1 MMKKFLVP
9 TDFSETSKNAAKYAA
24 QMAAGIPG
32 AKVIL
37 INVSDKF
44 TAGSDGS
51 PLTETKKDRRTIL
64 QHALSNVAEDMRRLA
79 DVEIEFVIEEGSSLV
94 ETLERYVRHQGIY
107 MIVVGITGAS
117 RLEQLFIGSNTLDI
131 VDAGVCP
138 VMIIPPKAKYSPVK
152 NVLFASDFKE
162 VETTVPVA
170 PVKSVL
176 DLFKAN
182 LHVVNVNSEHYVEI
196 TDEYKAQRVKLE
208 KILGDYS
215 PEFYFIRQYDFLDA
229 VSQFTQDKNIDVIV
243 TVPKEH
249 SFLSGMF
256 KTSHTKKL
264 AYHSHVPI
272 IAIHE

>member
-1 MMKKFLVP
+1 MKKFLVP

-37 INVSDKF
+37 INISDKF

-51 PLTETKKDRRTIL
+51 PLTETKRDRRTIL
-64 QHALSNVAEDMRRLA
+64 QQALAHVAEEMRSLA
-79 DVEIEFVIEEGSSLV
+79 NVEIEFVIEEGSSLV
-94 ETLERYVRHQGIY
+94 ETLERYVRHQGIH
-107 MIVVGITGAS
+107 MIVMGITGAS
-117 RLEQLFIGSNTLDI
+117 RLEQLFIGSNTLDM

-138 VMIIPPKAKYSPVK
+138 VMIVPPDAQYRPIK

-162 VETTVPVA
+162 VETTVPAV

-176 DLFKAN
+176 DLFRAS
-182 LHVVNVNSEHYVEI
+182 LHIVNVDSEHYVDI

-208 KILGDYS
+208 KMLGNYQ

-243 TVPKEH
+243 TVPKQH
-249 SFLSGMF
+249 SFLTGLF

-272 IAIHE
+272 IAVHE

>member
-1 MMKKFLVP
+1 MKKFLVP
-9 TDFSETSKNAAKYAA
+9 TDFSETSKNAANYAA
-24 QMAAGIPG
+24 QMAAAIPG

-44 TAGSDGS
+44 TAGSDSS

-64 QHALSNVAEDMRRLA
+64 SQALAHMGDEMRSVAN
-79 DVEIEFVIEEGSSLV
+79 VEIEFVIEEGSSLV
-94 ETLERYVRHQGIY
+94 ETLERYVRHQGIQ
-107 MIVVGITGAS
+107 MIIMGITGAS
-117 RLEQLFIGSNTLDI
+117 RLEQLFIGSNTLDM

-138 VMIIPPKAKYSPVK
+138 VMIVPPDAKYHPIK

-162 VETTVPVA
+162 VETTVPA
-170 PVKSVL
+170 EPVKSVL
-176 DLFKAN
+176 DLFRAS
-182 LHVVNVNSEHYVEI
+182 LHIVNVDAEHYVDI
-196 TDEYKAQRVKLE
+196 TEEYKEQRVKLE
-208 KILGDYS
+208 TMLGSYQ

-249 SFLSGMF
+249 AFLSGLF

>member
-1 MMKKFLVP
+1 MKKFLVP

-37 INVSDKF
+37 INISDKF

-64 QHALSNVAEDMRRLA
+64 QQALAHVAEEMRSLA
-79 DVEIEFVIEEGSSLV
+79 NVEIEFVIEEGSSLV
-94 ETLERYVRHQGIY
+94 ETLDRYVRHQGVN
-107 MIVVGITGAS
+107 MIVMGITGAS
-117 RLEQLFIGSNTLDI
+117 RLEQLFIGSNTLDM

-138 VMIIPPKAKYSPVK
+138 VMIIPPDAQYRPIK

-162 VETTVPVA
+162 VEATVPA
-170 PVKSVL
+170 EPVKSVL
-176 DLFKAN
+176 DLFRAS
-182 LHVVNVNSEHYVEI
+182 LHVVNVDAEHYVDI
-196 TDEYKAQRVKLE
+196 TDEYKVQRVKLE
-208 KILGDYS
+208 KILGNYQ

-249 SFLSGMF
+249 SFLSGLF

>member
-1 MMKKFLVP
+1 MKKFLVP
-9 TDFSETSKNAAKYAA
+9 TDFSETSKNAANYAA
-24 QMAAGIPG
+24 QMAAAIPG

-64 QHALSNVAEDMRRLA
+64 QQALAHMGDEMRSVAN
-79 DVEIEFVIEEGSSLV
+79 VEIEYVIEEGSSLV
-94 ETLERYVRHQGIY
+94 ETLERFVRHQGVN
-107 MIVVGITGAS
+107 MIIMGITGAS
-117 RLEQLFIGSNTLDI
+117 RLEQLFIGSNTLDM

-138 VMIIPPKAKYSPVK
+138 VMIIPPDAKYKPIK

-162 VETTVPVA
+162 VDTTLPAV

-176 DLFKAN
+176 DLFRAQ
-182 LHVVNVNSEHYVEI
+182 LHIVNVDSEHYVEI
-196 TDEYKAQRVKLE
+196 TDEYKAQRVKIE
-208 KILGDYS
+208 KVLGNYQ

-249 SFLSGMF
+249 SFLSGLF

>member
-1 MMKKFLVP
+1 MKKFLVP

-37 INVSDKF
+37 INISDKF

-51 PLTETKKDRRTIL
+51 PLTETKKDRRIIL
-64 QHALSNVAEDMRRLA
+64 QQALAHVAEEMRSLA
-79 DVEIEFVIEEGSSLV
+79 NVEIEFVIEEGSSLV
-94 ETLERYVRHQGIY
+94 ETLERYVRHQGVN
-107 MIVVGITGAS
+107 MIVMGITGAS
-117 RLEQLFIGSNTLDI
+117 RLEQLFIGSNTLDM

-138 VMIIPPKAKYSPVK
+138 VMIIPPDAQFRPIK

-162 VETTVPVA
+162 VETTVPAV

-176 DLFKAN
+176 DLFRAS
-182 LHVVNVNSEHYVEI
+182 LHIVNVDSEHYVDI

-208 KILGDYS
+208 NMLGSYQ

-249 SFLSGMF
+249 SFLSGLF

>member
-1 MMKKFLVP
+1 MQKFLVP
-9 TDFSETSKNAAKYAA
+9 TDFSETSKNAANYAA
-24 QMAAGIPG
+24 QMAAAIPG

-64 QHALSNVAEDMRRLA
+64 QQALTNMAQEMRNLA
-79 DVEIEFVIEEGSSLV
+79 NVEIDFVIEEGSSLV
-94 ETLERYVRHQGIY
+94 ETLDRYVRHQGIS
-107 MIVVGITGAS
+107 MIVMGITGAS
-117 RLEQLFIGSNTLDI
+117 RLEQLFIGSNTLDM

-138 VMIIPPKAKYSPVK
+138 VMIIPPNAQFRPIK
-152 NVLFASDFKE
+152 NVLFASDFKD
-162 VETTVPVA
+162 VDTTVPAA
-170 PVKSVL
+170 PVRAVL
-176 DLFKAN
+176 DMLKAN
-182 LHVVNVNSEHYVEI
+182 LHIVNVDSEHYVDI

-208 KILGDYS
+208 KILGGYQ

-229 VSQFTQDKNIDVIV
+229 VSQFTADKNIDVIV
-243 TVPKEH
+243 TIPKER
-249 SFLSGMF
+249 SFLSGLF

>member
-1 MMKKFLVP
+1 MKKFLVP
-9 TDFSETSKNAAKYAA
+9 TDFSETSKNAARYAA
-24 QMAAGIPG
+24 QMAAEIPG
-32 AKVIL
+32 GKVFL

-51 PLTETKKDRRTIL
+51 PLNETKKDRRTIL
-64 QHALSNVAEDMRRLA
+64 LQALGHMGDELRSLA
-79 DVEIEFVIEEGSSLV
+79 NVEIEYVIEEGSSLV
-94 ETLERYVRHQGIY
+94 ETLERYVRHQGVH
-107 MIVVGITGAS
+107 MIVMGITGAS
-117 RLEQLFIGSNTLDI
+117 RLEQLFIGSNTLDM

-138 VMIIPPKAKYSPVK
+138 VMIIPPDASYKPIK

-162 VETTVPVA
+162 VETTVPVV

-176 DLFKAN
+176 DLFRAS
-182 LHVVNVNSEHYVEI
+182 LHIVNVNSEHYVDI

-208 KILGDYS
+208 KILGDYQ

-249 SFLSGMF
+249 SFLSGLF
-256 KTSHTKKL
+256 KTSHTRKL

>member
-9 TDFSETSKNAAKYAA
+9 TDFSETSKNAASYAV
-24 QMAAGIPG
+24 QMAAAIPG
-32 AKVIL
+32 GKVIL
-37 INVSDKF
+37 INISDKF

-51 PLTETKKDRRTIL
+51 PLTETKKDRRVIL
-64 QHALSNVAEDMRRLA
+64 QQALSHMGEEIRGEAN
-79 DVEIEFVIEEGSSLV
+79 VEIEYVIEEGSSLV
-94 ETLERYVRHQGIY
+94 ETLERFVRHQGVH
-107 MIVVGITGAS
+107 MIVMGITGAS
-117 RLEQLFIGSNTLDI
+117 RLEQLFIGSNTLDM

-138 VMIIPPKAKYSPVK
+138 VMIIPPDAKYRPIK
-152 NVLFASDFKE
+152 NVLFASDFKD
-162 VETTVPVA
+162 VDTTVPAV
-170 PVKSVL
+170 PIKSVL
-176 DLFKAN
+176 DLFRAN
-182 LHVVNVNSEHYVEI
+182 VHIVNVDSEHYVEI

-208 KILGDYS
+208 KILGGYQ

-249 SFLSGMF
+249 SFLSGLF

>member
-1 MMKKFLVP
+1 MKKFLVP

-37 INVSDKF
+37 INISDKF

-51 PLTETKKDRRTIL
+51 PLTETKRDRRIIL
-64 QHALSNVAEDMRRLA
+64 QQALAHVAEEMQSLA
-79 DVEIEFVIEEGSSLV
+79 NVEIEFVIEEGTSLV
-94 ETLERYVRHQGIY
+94 ETLDRYVRHQGVN
-107 MIVVGITGAS
+107 MIVMGITGAS
-117 RLEQLFIGSNTLDI
+117 RLEQLFIGSNTLDM

-138 VMIIPPKAKYSPVK
+138 VMIIPPDAQFRPIR
-152 NVLFASDFKE
+152 NVLFASDFKD
-162 VETTVPVA
+162 VETTVPAV

-176 DLFKAN
+176 DLFRAS
-182 LHVVNVNSEHYVEI
+182 LHIVNVDSEHYVDI
-196 TDEYKAQRVKLE
+196 TDEFKAQRVKLE
-208 KILGDYS
+208 AILGNYQ

-249 SFLSGMF
+249 SFLSGLF

>member
-37 INVSDKF
+37 INISDKF
-44 TAGSDGS
+44 TAGSDSS

-64 QHALSNVAEDMRRLA
+64 QAALAHVAEEMRSLA
-79 DVEIEFVIEEGSSLV
+79 NVEIEFVIEEGSSLV
-94 ETLERYVRHQGIY
+94 ETLDRYVRHQGVN
-107 MIVVGITGAS
+107 MIVMGITGAS
-117 RLEQLFIGSNTLDI
+117 RLEQLFIGSNTLDM

-138 VMIIPPKAKYSPVK
+138 VMIIPPDAQYHPIK
-152 NVLFASDFKE
+152 NVLFASDFKD
-162 VETTVPVA
+162 VETTVPAV

-176 DLFKAN
+176 DLFKAS
-182 LHVVNVNSEHYVEI
+182 LHIVNVDSEHYVDI

-208 KILGDYS
+208 TILGSYQ

-249 SFLSGMF
+249 SFLSGLF

>member
-1 MMKKFLVP
+1 MKKFLVP
-9 TDFSETSKNAAKYAA
+9 TDFSETSKNAARYAA

-37 INVSDKF
+37 INISDKF

-51 PLTETKKDRRTIL
+51 PLTETKKDRRIIL
-64 QHALSNVAEDMRRLA
+64 QTALAHVAEEMRSLA
-79 DVEIEFVIEEGSSLV
+79 NVEIESVIEEGSSLV
-94 ETLERYVRHQGIY
+94 ETLERYVRHQGVN
-107 MIVVGITGAS
+107 MIVMGITGAS
-117 RLEQLFIGSNTLDI
+117 RLEQLFIGSNTLDM

-138 VMIIPPKAKYSPVK
+138 VMIIPPDAQYRPIR
-152 NVLFASDFKE
+152 NVLFASDFKD
-162 VETTVPVA
+162 VETTVPAV

-176 DLFKAN
+176 DLFQAS
-182 LHVVNVNSEHYVEI
+182 LHIVNVDSEHYVDI
-196 TDEYKAQRVKLE
+196 TDEYKTQRVKLE
-208 KILGDYS
+208 KILGNYQ

-229 VSQFTQDKNIDVIV
+229 VSQFTLDKNIDVIV

-249 SFLSGMF
+249 SFLSGLF

>member
-1 MMKKFLVP
+1 MKKFLVP

-37 INVSDKF
+37 INISDKF
-44 TAGSDGS
+44 TAGSDSS

-64 QHALSNVAEDMRRLA
+64 QAALAHVAEEMRSLA
-79 DVEIEFVIEEGSSLV
+79 NVEIEFVIEEGSSLV
-94 ETLERYVRHQGIY
+94 ETLDRYVRHQGVN
-107 MIVVGITGAS
+107 MIVMGITGAS
-117 RLEQLFIGSNTLDI
+117 RLEQLFIGSNTLDM

-138 VMIIPPKAKYSPVK
+138 VMIIPPDAQYRPIK
-152 NVLFASDFKE
+152 NVLFASDFKD
-162 VETTVPVA
+162 VETTVPAV

-176 DLFKAN
+176 DLFKAS
-182 LHVVNVNSEHYVEI
+182 LHIVNVDSEHYVDI

-208 KILGDYS
+208 KILGSYQ

-229 VSQFTQDKNIDVIV
+229 VSQFTLDKNIDVIV

-249 SFLSGMF
+249 SFLSGLF

-264 AYHSHVPI
+264 AYHSTVPI

>member
-37 INVSDKF
+37 INISDKF
-44 TAGSDGS
+44 TAGSDSS

-64 QHALSNVAEDMRRLA
+64 QAALAHVAEEMRSLA
-79 DVEIEFVIEEGSSLV
+79 NVEIEFVIEEGSSLV
-94 ETLERYVRHQGIY
+94 ETLDRYVRHQGVN
-107 MIVVGITGAS
+107 MIVMGITGAS
-117 RLEQLFIGSNTLDI
+117 RLEQLFIGSNTLDM

-138 VMIIPPKAKYSPVK
+138 VMIIPPDAQYHPIK
-152 NVLFASDFKE
+152 NVLFASDFKD
-162 VETTVPVA
+162 VETTVPAV

-176 DLFKAN
+176 DLFRAS
-182 LHVVNVNSEHYVEI
+182 LHIVNVDSEHYVDI

-208 KILGDYS
+208 AILGNYQ

-243 TVPKEH
+243 TVPKGH
-249 SFLSGMF
+249 SFLSGLF

>member
-1 MMKKFLVP
+1 MKKFLVP

-37 INVSDKF
+37 INISDKF

-51 PLTETKKDRRTIL
+51 PLTETKRDRRTIL
-64 QHALSNVAEDMRRLA
+64 QQALAHVAEEMRSLA
-79 DVEIEFVIEEGSSLV
+79 NVEIEFVIEEGSSLV
-94 ETLERYVRHQGIY
+94 ETLERYVRHQGIN
-107 MIVVGITGAS
+107 MIVMGITGAS
-117 RLEQLFIGSNTLDI
+117 RLEQLFIGSNTLDM

-138 VMIIPPKAKYSPVK
+138 VMIIPPDAQFRPIK
-152 NVLFASDFKE
+152 NVLFASDFKD
-162 VETTVPVA
+162 VESTVPAV

-176 DLFKAN
+176 DLFNAS
-182 LHVVNVNSEHYVEI
+182 LHIVNVDAEHYVDI

-208 KILGDYS
+208 KILGNYQ

-249 SFLSGMF
+249 SFLSGLF

>member
-37 INVSDKF
+37 INISDKF

-64 QHALSNVAEDMRRLA
+64 QQALAHVAEEMRSLA
-79 DVEIEFVIEEGSSLV
+79 NVEIEFVIEEGSSLV
-94 ETLERYVRHQGIY
+94 ETLERYVRHQGVN
-107 MIVVGITGAS
+107 MIVMGITGAS
-117 RLEQLFIGSNTLDI
+117 RLEQLFIGSNTLDM

-138 VMIIPPKAKYSPVK
+138 VMIIPPDAQYRPIR
-152 NVLFASDFKE
+152 NVLFASDFKD
-162 VETTVPVA
+162 VETTVPAV

-176 DLFKAN
+176 DLFKAS
-182 LHVVNVNSEHYVEI
+182 LHIVNVDSEHYVDI

-208 KILGDYS
+208 KILGNYQ

-249 SFLSGMF
+249 SFLSGLF

>member
-24 QMAAGIPG
+24 QMADKIPG

-64 QHALSNVAEDMRRLA
+64 GQALAHMGDELRSVAN
-79 DVEIEFVIEEGSSLV
+79 VEIEYVIEEGSSLV
-94 ETLERYVRHQGIY
+94 ETLERFVRHQGIN
-107 MIVVGITGAS
+107 MIVMGITGAS
-117 RLEQLFIGSNTLDI
+117 RLEQLFIGSNTLDM

-138 VMIIPPKAKYSPVK
+138 VMIVPPNAKYNPIK

-162 VETTVPVA
+162 VDTTVPA
-170 PVKSVL
+170 EPVKSVL
-176 DLFKAN
+176 DLFGAS
-182 LHVVNVNSEHYVEI
+182 LHIVNVDSEHYVEI

-208 KILGDYS
+208 KILGSYQ

-229 VSQFTQDKNIDVIV
+229 VSQFTHDKNIDVIV

-249 SFLSGMF
+249 AFLSGLF

>member
-1 MMKKFLVP
+1 MKKFLVP
-9 TDFSETSKNAAKYAA
+9 TDFSETSKNAASYAA
-24 QMAAGIPG
+24 QMAAAIPG

-64 QHALSNVAEDMRRLA
+64 TQALAQMVDEIRGGAN
-79 DVEIEFVIEEGSSLV
+79 VEIEYVIEEGSSLV
-94 ETLERYVRHQGIY
+94 ETLDRFVRHQGVN
-107 MIVVGITGAS
+107 MIVMGITGAS
-117 RLEQLFIGSNTLDI
+117 RLEQLFIGSNTLDM

-138 VMIIPPKAKYSPVK
+138 VMIVPPNAKFKPIK

-162 VETTVPVA
+162 VDTTIPA
-170 PVKSVL
+170 EPVKSVL
-176 DLFKAN
+176 DLFRAS
-182 LHVVNVNSEHYVEI
+182 LHIVNVDSEHYVEI

-208 KILGDYS
+208 KILGSYT

-249 SFLSGMF
+249 SFLSGLF

>member
-1 MMKKFLVP
+1 MKKFLVP

-37 INVSDKF
+37 INISDKF

-51 PLTETKKDRRTIL
+51 PLTETKRDRRIIL
-64 QHALSNVAEDMRRLA
+64 QQALAHVADEMRSLA
-79 DVEIEFVIEEGSSLV
+79 NVEIEFAIEEGSSLV
-94 ETLERYVRHQGIY
+94 ETLDRYVRHQGIH
-107 MIVVGITGAS
+107 MIIMGITGAS
-117 RLEQLFIGSNTLDI
+117 RLEQLFIGSNTLDM

-138 VMIIPPKAKYSPVK
+138 VMIIPPDAQYHPIK
-152 NVLFASDFKE
+152 NVLFASDFKD
-162 VETTVPVA
+162 VETTVPAV

-176 DLFKAN
+176 DLFKAS
-182 LHVVNVNSEHYVEI
+182 LHIVNVDSEHYVDI

-208 KILGDYS
+208 SILGTYQ

-249 SFLSGMF
+249 SFLVGLF
-256 KTSHTKKL
+256 KISHTKKL

>member
-9 TDFSETSKNAAKYAA
+9 TDFSETSKNAARYAA
-24 QMAAGIPG
+24 QMAAAIPG
-32 AKVIL
+32 GKLIL

-44 TAGSDGS
+44 TAGSDSS
-51 PLTETKKDRRTIL
+51 PLTETKKDRRIIL
-64 QHALSNVAEDMRRLA
+64 TQALAHMGEEIRGEAN
-79 DVEIEFVIEEGSSLV
+79 VEIEYVIEEGSSLV
-94 ETLERYVRHQGIY
+94 ETLERFVRHQGVN
-107 MIVVGITGAS
+107 MIVMGITGAS
-117 RLEQLFIGSNTLDI
+117 RLEQLFIGSNTLDM

-138 VMIIPPKAKYSPVK
+138 VMIIPPDAKYRPIK
-152 NVLFASDFKE
+152 NVLFASDFKD
-162 VETTVPVA
+162 VDTTVPAV

-176 DLFKAN
+176 DLFRATV
-182 LHVVNVNSEHYVEI
+182 HIVNVDSEHYVEI

-208 KILGDYS
+208 KILGGYQ

-229 VSQFTQDKNIDVIV
+229 VSQFTQDKDIDVIV

-249 SFLSGMF
+249 SFLSGLF

>member
-1 MMKKFLVP
+1 MKKFLVP

-37 INVSDKF
+37 INISDKF

-64 QHALSNVAEDMRRLA
+64 QAALAHVAEEMRSLA
-79 DVEIEFVIEEGSSLV
+79 NVEIEFVIEEGTSLV
-94 ETLERYVRHQGIY
+94 ETLDRYVRHQGIN
-107 MIVVGITGAS
+107 MIVMGITGAS
-117 RLEQLFIGSNTLDI
+117 RLEQLFIGSNTLDM

-138 VMIIPPKAKYSPVK
+138 VMIIPPDAQYRPIK
-152 NVLFASDFKE
+152 NVLFASDFKD
-162 VETTVPVA
+162 VETTVPTV

-176 DLFKAN
+176 DLFKAS
-182 LHVVNVNSEHYVEI
+182 LHIVNVDSEHYVDI

-208 KILGDYS
+208 KILGSYQ

-229 VSQFTQDKNIDVIV
+229 VSQFALDKNIDVIV

-249 SFLSGMF
+249 SFLSGLF

>member
-1 MMKKFLVP
+1 MKKFLVP

-37 INVSDKF
+37 INISDKF
-44 TAGSDGS
+44 TAGSDSS

-64 QHALSNVAEDMRRLA
+64 QLALAHVAEEMRSLA
-79 DVEIEFVIEEGSSLV
+79 NVEIEFVIEEGTSLV
-94 ETLERYVRHQGIY
+94 ETLDRYVRHQGIN
-107 MIVVGITGAS
+107 MIVMGITGAS
-117 RLEQLFIGSNTLDI
+117 RLEQLFIGSNTLDM

-138 VMIIPPKAKYSPVK
+138 VMIIPPDAQYRPIK
-152 NVLFASDFKE
+152 NVLFASDFKD
-162 VETTVPVA
+162 VETTVPTV

-176 DLFKAN
+176 DLFKAS
-182 LHVVNVNSEHYVEI
+182 LHIVNVDSEHYVDI

-208 KILGDYS
+208 TILGSYQ

-249 SFLSGMF
+249 SFLSGLF

>member
-1 MMKKFLVP
+1 MKKFLVP
-9 TDFSETSKNAAKYAA
+9 TDFSETSKNAAQYAA
-24 QMAAGIPG
+24 QLAAGVPG
-32 AKVIL
+32 SKVVL

-64 QHALSNVAEDMRRLA
+64 QQALGHMCDEMRSLA
-79 DVEIEFVIEEGSSLV
+79 NVEIEFVIEEGSSLV
-94 ETLERYVRHQGIY
+94 ETLERYVRHHGVN
-107 MIVVGITGAS
+107 MIVMGITGAS
-117 RLEQLFIGSNTLDI
+117 RLEQLFIGSNTLDM

-138 VMIIPPKAKYSPVK
+138 VMIIPPNAKFQPIK

-162 VETTVPVA
+162 VETTVPVV

-182 LHVVNVNSEHYVEI
+182 LHIVNVDSEHYVDI

-208 KILGDYS
+208 KILGDYQ

-229 VSQFTQDKNIDVIV
+229 VSQFTADKNIDVIV
-243 TVPKEH
+243 TVPKERA
-249 SFLSGMF
+249 FLSGLF

>member
-37 INVSDKF
+37 INISDKF
-44 TAGSDGS
+44 TAGSDSS

-64 QHALSNVAEDMRRLA
+64 QAALAHVAEEMRSLA
-79 DVEIEFVIEEGSSLV
+79 NVEIEFVIEEGSSLV
-94 ETLERYVRHQGIY
+94 ETLERYVRHQGVN
-107 MIVVGITGAS
+107 MIVMGITGAS
-117 RLEQLFIGSNTLDI
+117 RLEQLFIGSNTLDM
-131 VDAGVCP
+131 VNAGVCP
-138 VMIIPPKAKYSPVK
+138 VMIIPPDAQYHPIK
-152 NVLFASDFKE
+152 NVLFASDFKD
-162 VETTVPVA
+162 VETTVPAV

-176 DLFKAN
+176 DLFRAS
-182 LHVVNVNSEHYVEI
+182 LHIVNVDSEHYVDI

-208 KILGDYS
+208 AILGNYQ

-243 TVPKEH
+243 TVPKGH
-249 SFLSGMF
+249 SFLSGLF

>member
-1 MMKKFLVP
+1 MKKFLVP

-37 INVSDKF
+37 INISDKF

-51 PLTETKKDRRTIL
+51 PLTETKRDRRTIL
-64 QHALSNVAEDMRRLA
+64 QQALAHVAEEMRSLA
-79 DVEIEFVIEEGSSLV
+79 NVEIEFVIEEGSSLV
-94 ETLERYVRHQGIY
+94 ETLERYVRHQGIN
-107 MIVVGITGAS
+107 MIVMGITGAS
-117 RLEQLFIGSNTLDI
+117 RLEQLFIGSNTLDM

-138 VMIIPPKAKYSPVK
+138 VMIIPPDAQFRPIK
-152 NVLFASDFKE
+152 NVLFASDFKD
-162 VETTVPVA
+162 VESTVPAV

-176 DLFKAN
+176 DLFRAS
-182 LHVVNVNSEHYVEI
+182 LHIVNVDAEHYVDI

-208 KILGDYS
+208 KILGNYQ

-249 SFLSGMF
+249 SFLSGLF

>member
-1 MMKKFLVP
+1 MKKFLVP
-9 TDFSETSKNAAKYAA
+9 TDFSETSKNAANYAA
-24 QMAAGIPG
+24 QMAARIPG

-64 QHALSNVAEDMRRLA
+64 QQALARMGEEMRSLA

-94 ETLERYVRHQGIY
+94 ETLERYVRHNGIN
-107 MIVVGITGAS
+107 MIVMGITGAS
-117 RLEQLFIGSNTLDI
+117 RLEQLFIGSNTLDM

-138 VMIIPPKAKYSPVK
+138 VMIVPPNAKFKPIQ
-152 NVLFASDFKE
+152 NVLFASDFE
-162 VETTVPVA
+162 NVDTTVPKEPIRQVF
-170 PVKSVL
+170 

-182 LHVVNVNSEHYVEI
+182 LHVVNVDSEHYVEI
-196 TDEYKAQRVKLE
+196 TDEYKKERDKLE
-208 KILGDYS
+208 KILAGYN

-243 TVPKEH
+243 TVPKER
-249 SFLSGMF
+249 SFLSGLF

-272 IAIHE
+272 VAVHE